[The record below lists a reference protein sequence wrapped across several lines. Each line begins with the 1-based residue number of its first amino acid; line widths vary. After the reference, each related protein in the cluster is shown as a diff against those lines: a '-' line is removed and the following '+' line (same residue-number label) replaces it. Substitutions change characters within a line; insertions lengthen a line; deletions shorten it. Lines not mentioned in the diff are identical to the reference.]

1 MVREAKTQWLSM
13 PEHFMTDYRSI
24 ASYIRSDIYLELCK
38 CRDFLQSRYVVQSN
52 TNPLVTDHETVC
64 PTSSAG
70 TLCIDSPR
78 RLARDV
84 IAQALGIITTD
95 DRKTRDRMP
104 RSLRKSRANKDRS
117 AFYLDV
123 LHEIAMIRVEG
134 MLAVMQDP
142 RQARQKAMEVDATPP
157 ASLFFPNSGL
167 DDLSFYQPSVP
178 EQVDPTLACED
189 PQDEGHSHT
198 EFVHLHW
205 QAVPISDSTSD
216 SVMLPSGSTTQRAAI
231 ADWFTQDPA

>member
-1 MVREAKTQWLSM
+1 MDDSLLKVDRPRHPNTWFVYFWFYKREERNANQTDQLPEMVREAKTQWLSM

-84 IAQALGIITTD
+84 IAQALGISKCTST
-95 DRKTRDRMP
+95 
-104 RSLRKSRANKDRS
+104 
-117 AFYLDV
+117 
-123 LHEIAMIRVEG
+123 
-134 MLAVMQDP
+134 
-142 RQARQKAMEVDATPP
+142 ATC
-157 ASLFFPNSGL
+157 L
-167 DDLSFYQPSVP
+167 
-178 EQVDPTLACED
+178 CC
-189 PQDEGHSHT
+189 
-198 EFVHLHW
+198 
-205 QAVPISDSTSD
+205 
-216 SVMLPSGSTTQRAAI
+216 
-231 ADWFTQDPA
+231 